1 MMAPNSE
8 APFPPPPT
16 QEWQEKFTNAV
27 LATPGVN
34 VPRPAVEAIAPF
46 VSRPK
51 DLITRATQNV
61 PAQLRPERVRSI
73 STSAGSMVVMTV
85 PLVGY
90 AGMVWERNERQSTA
104 WQSPANPISGP
115 ARALPPLRS
124 WTVHSAQGVEMAFA
138 ALRTQFSTRADLIAV
153 VERAVNELSTRD
165 GDRPYD
171 LQEDLALNGQI
182 EPCLYVAQQAVIDEA
197 DASESGEAKQDFWG
211 WAAVRGN
218 NRTMARQSL
227 FGLTSAEV
235 LAGVPME
242 KLGMGGRDV
251 SVNPS
256 FWSKKISEQFNEGYR
271 RAVADDDVSA
281 RAYRARMV
289 AVVDADLVIGS
300 PTPKRL
306 YQIVQTSNRR
316 DHVHPPLQFKPND
329 RARALGRTIIAAYVN
344 EGILDPVTADV
355 LTGDLPTSELPGMP
369 ADAPVSIQRDFR
381 SMRLLT
387 EFFPTERETTRR
399 RAIRAALSEPPP
411 SQLSRDHVNQRLRA
425 WSALTSVSFS
435 TPWNPRVADV
445 LDVKTAR
452 EGITLSERT
461 LTQLLNDAET
471 DVVAFDELLLYRAP
485 NWLAAFDIVEADRG
499 SMGAQRV
506 HAAASEDEDG
516 EEIALRIR
524 RGTANALKAMRA
536 DRTRAVG
543 LLREIAATMDEG
555 REQPRKIDS
564 DGDTAEGEA
573 DRDWFNEAFPKAA
586 AVRGRIV
593 VKADPGTTAPPPES
607 DTVAVARLLR
617 EIAATID
624 GLQEGVKLVPEF
636 LDEVRAHAQAA
647 GIGRPLPE
655 TRAAELVVQLTQISI
670 DLRELPEMVLSLGRE
685 AG

>member
-1 MMAPNSE
+1 
-8 APFPPPPT
+8 
-16 QEWQEKFTNAV
+16 
-27 LATPGVN
+27 
-34 VPRPAVEAIAPF
+34 
-46 VSRPK
+46 
-51 DLITRATQNV
+51 
-61 PAQLRPERVRSI
+61 
-73 STSAGSMVVMTV
+73 
-85 PLVGY
+85 
-90 AGMVWERNERQSTA
+90 
-104 WQSPANPISGP
+104 
-115 ARALPPLRS
+115 
-124 WTVHSAQGVEMAFA
+124 MAFA
-138 ALRTQFSTRADLIAV
+138 ALRTEVVSRADLIAV
-153 VERAVNELSTRD
+153 VERAANELGTRD

-182 EPCLYVAQQAVIDEA
+182 EPCLYVAQQAVVTAPEPPSEA
-197 DASESGEAKQDFWG
+197 GEPKHDFWG

-235 LAGVPME
+235 LTGVPMD
-242 KLGMGGRDV
+242 KLGVGGHDV

-256 FWSKKISEQFNEGYR
+256 FWSKKISERFNDEYR

-281 RAYRARMV
+281 RAVRARMV
-289 AVVDADLVIGS
+289 AVVDADLVVGS

-329 RARALGRTIIAAYVN
+329 RARALGRTIIGAYVN
-344 EGILDPVTADV
+344 EGILDSVTADV
-355 LTGDLPTSELPGMP
+355 LTGDLPLSELPGIP
-369 ADAPVSIQRDFR
+369 VDAPVSVQRDIR

-387 EFFPTERETTRR
+387 EFFPTEKQTARR
-399 RAIRAALSEPPP
+399 RAIRAALSEPAP
-411 SQLSRDHVNQRLRA
+411 SQLSREHVNQRLRA

-461 LTQLLNDAET
+461 LTQLLDDAET

-516 EEIALRIR
+516 DEIALRIR

-536 DRTRAVG
+536 DRTRALG

-555 REQPRKIDS
+555 RDQPRRIDS

-573 DRDWFNEAFPKAA
+573 NRDWFNEVFPKAA

-593 VKADPGTTAPPPES
+593 VKADPGAAAPPPES
-607 DTVAVARLLR
+607 DTAAVARLLR

-624 GLQEGVKLVPEF
+624 GLQEGVRLVPEF
-636 LDEVRAHAQAA
+636 LDEVRVHARSA
-647 GIGRPLPE
+647 GIGRPMPE
-655 TRAAELVVQLTQISI
+655 TQAAELVVQLTQISI
-670 DLRELPEMVLSLGRE
+670 DLRELPEMVLSLGRDS
-685 AG
+685 G